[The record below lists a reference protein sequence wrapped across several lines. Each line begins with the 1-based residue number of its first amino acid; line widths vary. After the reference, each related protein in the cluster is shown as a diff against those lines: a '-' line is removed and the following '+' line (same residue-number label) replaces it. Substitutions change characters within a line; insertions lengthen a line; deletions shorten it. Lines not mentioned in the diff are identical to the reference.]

1 MKLTVGSLVITLAV
15 GVVLGAMGSHRLVAQ
30 QESVRWTVLLTTD
43 LVGIAGYELRMVRAE
58 VGPGVVGAKHPHAGT
73 ECFYVM
79 EGVLTL
85 DKEGE
90 APAHLKAGEA
100 HCIPPGTVSASR
112 NASTAEPYKSL
123 LVIIAP
129 KGPPPAGSVR

>member
-1 MKLTVGSLVITLAV
+1 MKRTVGSLVITLAI
-15 GVVLGAMGSHRLVAQ
+15 GVVLGAMGNHRLVAQ
-30 QESVRWTVLLTTD
+30 QESVRRTVLLTTD
-43 LVGIAGYELRMVRAE
+43 LVGIAGYELRMVRAD

-79 EGVLTL
+79 EGTMTL
-85 DKEGE
+85 D
-90 APAHLKAGEA
+90 KAGEA
-100 HCIPPGTVSASR
+100 HCISPGTVSASR
-112 NASTAEPYKSL
+112 NASTTEPYKSL